1 MTDSHQYIKNILDRQ
16 IQTGR
21 FPHAYLF
28 VGPKGSG
35 KKTMAT
41 DLAKKLLG
49 TENLAVHP
57 DFSEFSAEAEAS
69 AESVREF
76 TIRMGMKPFVA
87 KLKFALMANIE
98 NMTSQGANALLK
110 TLEEPPEN
118 TVMVLTANVRKVLPT
133 IFSRCQVF
141 NFNPPSLKLRRASPG
156 QADSDSSIFDFAG
169 KSLSERLLA
178 INTFSDLEESDL
190 KQRIEDF
197 INHCAHRLS
206 AEPQKYVQLAAGLKA
221 YEDLDTNKNRK
232 LILQGLMVKI

>member
-1 MTDSHQYIKNILDRQ
+1 MTDSHRYIKNVLDRQ

-35 KKTMAT
+35 KKTVAM

-49 TENLAVHP
+49 AENLAAHP

-87 KLKFALMANIE
+87 KLKFALMTNIE
-98 NMTSQGANALLK
+98 NLTSQGANALLK

-141 NFNPPSLKLRRASPG
+141 NFNRRGSH
-156 QADSDSSIFDFAG
+156 ADSNADYPLKDLKISDYAG
-169 KSLSERLLA
+169 KSLAEKLLA
-178 INTFSDLEESDL
+178 INTFADLEETDL
-190 KQRIEDF
+190 RQCIEDF
-197 INHCAHRLS
+197 IFQTAGLLWTLPH
-206 AEPQKYVQLAAGLKA
+206 KYMQLAAGLKA

-232 LILQGLMVKI
+232 LILQGLMMKI

>member
-1 MTDSHQYIKNILDRQ
+1 
-16 IQTGR
+16 
-21 FPHAYLF
+21 
-28 VGPKGSG
+28 
-35 KKTMAT
+35 
-41 DLAKKLLG
+41 
-49 TENLAVHP
+49 LAVHP

-87 KLKFALMANIE
+87 KLKFALMTNIE
-98 NMTSQGANALLK
+98 NLTSQGANALLK

-118 TVMVLTANVRKVLPT
+118 TVMVLTANLRKVLPT

-141 NFNPPSLKLRRASPG
+141 NFNRRGSH
-156 QADSDSSIFDFAG
+156 ADANADHTPEVKISDYAG
-169 KSLSERLLA
+169 KSLAEKLLA
-178 INTFSDLEESDL
+178 VNTFSDLEESDL

-197 INHCAHRLS
+197 INHCAQRLS